1 MKNSILLLCIL
12 LFIQCGSSDKQTTAE
27 IIASK
32 DLAAIQ
38 TKKAEVVKSM
48 NILKQELESINEVI
62 EQLDNEQKFLLVTSI
77 ETKVAPYEHF
87 VSFQG
92 TLETDKNIVMYP
104 EIPGLLK
111 SINVVEG
118 QRVIKGDVLAVISDS
133 GLVDQL
139 QQLEIQLSL
148 AKTTYERQNRLWEQK
163 IGSEMQFLQA
173 KTQYL
178 SLEKSITQM
187 KDQVAKT
194 TITAPFDGIVDHLLA
209 DVGSSLAPG
218 MTPVVRVINLDEM
231 KVSAQVPEIH
241 LNNIKKAAKVAVNI
255 PVLNKTLPAEINA
268 VGNFIN
274 PNNRS
279 FRVEIGLENS
289 TGDLKPNMTVL
300 LNINDYKNEAA
311 ILVPSKNILED
322 QAGAKYVYTLETVA
336 GQDGMYKAFKTFVKT
351 GKSSDNK
358 TEILEGLSAGD
369 QLVEDGIR
377 LVKDQQLVKI
387 IQS

>member
-48 NILKQELESINEVI
+48 NTLKQELESLNEVI
-62 EQLDNEQKFLLVTSI
+62 GQLDNEQKFLLVTSI

-118 QRVIKGDVLAVISDS
+118 QRVKKGDVLAVISDS

-139 QQLEIQLSL
+139 QQLEIQLNL

-178 SLEKSITQM
+178 SLEKSIAQM

-289 TGDLKPNMTVL
+289 SGDLKPNMTVL

-336 GQDGMYKAFKTFVKT
+336 GQDGMYKAIKTFVKT

>member
-1 MKNSILLLCIL
+1 MKNSLLLFCIL

-38 TKKAEVVKSM
+38 TKKTEVVKSM
-48 NILKQELESINEVI
+48 NTLKQELESLNEVI
-62 EQLDNEQKFLLVTSI
+62 GQLDNEQKFLLVTSI
-77 ETKVAPYEHF
+77 ETKVAPYDHF

-92 TLETDKNIVMYP
+92 TLETDKNILMYP

-118 QRVIKGDVLAVISDS
+118 QNVKKGDVLAVISDS
-133 GLVDQL
+133 GLIDQL
-139 QQLEIQLSL
+139 QQLEIQLAL

-178 SLEKSITQM
+178 SLEKSIAQM

-194 TITAPFDGIVDHLLA
+194 TIKAPFDGIVDHLLA

-231 KVSAQVPEIH
+231 KVSAEIPEIH
-241 LNNIKKAAKVAVNI
+241 LVNIKKAAKVAVNI
-255 PVLNKTLPAEINA
+255 PVLNKTIPAQINA

-289 TGDLKPNMTVL
+289 SGDLKPNMTVL
-300 LNINDYKNEAA
+300 LNINDYQNEAA

-322 QAGAKYVYTLETVA
+322 QAGAKYVYTLEAVP
-336 GQDGMYKAFKTFVKT
+336 GQEDMYKAIKTFVKT
-351 GKSSDNK
+351 GKNADNK

-369 QLVEDGIR
+369 LLVEDGIR